1 MNLTCLKFVPAGLEE
16 IDKSDGDIKTTLS
29 NYIYGGPIHE
39 IRVLRGQ
46 AWLWILVHPEWV
58 FQWTQALVNQCYD
71 RGSTHFW
78 NKDVSTKY
86 RARVYQGQVVRADTI
101 MIDSKSGGE
110 KDWNSLLASLSI
122 RRRSAHGYPGKVSIV
137 VTAYPTR

>member
-16 IDKSDGDIKTTLS
+16 IDKSDDIKTTLS
-29 NYIYGGPIHE
+29 NYIYGGSIHE
-39 IRVLRGQ
+39 IRLLRGQ

-58 FQWTQALVNQCYD
+58 FQWTQELVNQRYD

-86 RARVYQGQVVRADTI
+86 RVRVYQGQVVRA
-101 MIDSKSGGE
+101 GQ
-110 KDWNSLLASLSI
+110 
-122 RRRSAHGYPGKVSIV
+122 
-137 VTAYPTR
+137 